1 MRLYELAGLR
11 EHPRLEA
18 VGGGAFDVDRGAWL
32 ALLDAGDLYLRAGAP
47 DPTWW
52 ATLSTLERR
61 ALAEIGNRLA
71 AERGALLAQAIREE
85 NGPARLAESA
95 DGGRASVSAAVA
107 RAALEG
113 LR

>member
-11 EHPRLEA
+11 THPTLEP
-18 VGGGAFDVDRGAWL
+18 VGGGAYDLDREAWL

-61 ALAEIGNRLA
+61 ALAEVGNRLA
-71 AERGALLAQAIREE
+71 AERGALLAQAIRADD
-85 NGPARLAESA
+85 GPARLAEQA
-95 DGGRASVSAAVA
+95 DGGRSAVSAAVA